1 MKIAQYRDSGRTRL
15 GLVEGAALTPSTFPG
30 DLIDLIEQ
38 GADPVASGPSVPLER
53 IEFAPAVTRPSKIIA
68 IGLNYMDHVR
78 ESKGKVPE
86 APLVFAKFPSS
97 LAAHGAAITWDPS
110 ITSKV
115 DFEAELAVVMGRE
128 ASRISED
135 EALDAVFG
143 YTCGNDVSARD
154 LQFGDGQ
161 WVRGKSLDTFCP
173 LGPWVVTAEEI
184 PDPHDLAL
192 GCRVNGRVMQ
202 ESRTDQ
208 MIFRLPRL
216 LSYLSRQFTLL
227 PGDVILTG
235 TPHGVGAFR
244 EPSVY
249 LRDGDEV
256 IVEIERIGALV
267 NTCRTLSRSRP
278 PRQPE
283 QG

>member
-1 MKIAQYRDSGRTRL
+1 MKIAQYREAGRTRL
-15 GLVEGAALTPSTFPG
+15 GLVAGEALTPCTFSG
-30 DLIDLIEQ
+30 DLLDLIEQ
-38 GADPVASGPSVPLER
+38 GVEPEAAGQSLPLER
-53 IEFAPAVTRPSKIIA
+53 VELAPAVSRPSKIVA

-78 ESKGKVPE
+78 ESRGTVPE

-97 LAAHGAAITWDPS
+97 LAAHGSAVTWDPAV
-110 ITSKV
+110 TAKV
-115 DFEAELAVVMGRE
+115 DFEAELAVVVGRE
-128 ASRISED
+128 ASRVPEE
-135 EALDAVFG
+135 EAMDTVFG

-173 LGPWVVTAEEI
+173 LGPWVVTADEI
-184 PDPHDLAL
+184 PDPHDLAIR
-192 GCRVNGRVMQ
+192 CRLNGTIMQ

-216 LSYLSRQFTLL
+216 ISYLSRHFTLR

-256 IVEIERIGALV
+256 VVEIERIGALA
-267 NTCRTLSRSRP
+267 NACRTLPRSRD
-278 PRQPE
+278 PRPE